1 MLSRVEF
8 EDVSF
13 LAKKGKYFSSCASDA
28 QALARSMS
36 ASAVAV
42 NPSISALT
50 AATRARFFNSLGCI
64 GNLRIDAL
72 LTTLCLGS

>member
-1 MLSRVEF
+1 MEF
-8 EDVSF
+8 EGMAF
-13 LAKKGKYFSSCASDA
+13 LAKKGEDLSSCASDA

-42 NPSISALT
+42 NPSISALA
-50 AATRARFFNSLGCI
+50 AATKARFFNSLGCI
-64 GNLRIDAL
+64 GNLRFDAL